1 MVCGILICN
10 AEQKIINVFRQ
21 QVLDKYLD
29 IADDLRKG
37 LNDATKYKLTDKNIF
52 AEHKILNLL
61 RNWRIVEQE
70 H

>member
-29 IADDLRKG
+29 IADDLRKS
-37 LNDATKYKLTDKNIF
+37 LNDATKYKLTDKMFSPNTKF
-52 AEHKILNLL
+52 
-61 RNWRIVEQE
+61 
-70 H
+70 